1 MNEKD
6 IKNAYNLA
14 EKEIEA
20 EKKKEYDKQV
30 EEVKEIVKRT
40 LTELESL
47 KEKKR
52 ETEEKIKV
60 LKLDLD
66 DLKQG
71 KLERIKERQDK
82 DPLAKKV
89 SVIIIKE
96 KVIRE
101 TIPSP
106 WYTPWQI
113 TWNVVTY
120 PQYNRYTVLNNTGN
134 GFPLSTTLGYY
145 SDSGS
150 ISDGY
155 CTFTLNN
162 SVVKDN
168 TIGSYQLEDK
178 TINLR

>member
-6 IKNAYNLA
+6 VKNAFNLA

-20 EKKKEYDKQV
+20 EKKREYDKQV

-47 KEKKR
+47 KAKKQ

-71 KLERIKERQDK
+71 KLELIKERQDK
-82 DPLAKKV
+82 SDLARSV
-89 SVIIIKE
+89 SVILIKE
-96 KVIRE
+96 RVIRE
-101 TIPSP
+101 TVPSP

-120 PQYNRYTVLNNTGN
+120 PQYNRYTVLNNDLLFKSGT
-134 GFPLSTTLGYY
+134 TTLDCY
-145 SDSGS
+145 SDAGCTN
-150 ISDGY
+150 Y
-155 CTFTLNN
+155 TTFTLNN